1 MDSRGTERLLVF
13 RTYQNDEINNVAH
26 VGPEFDVVLVNYLS
40 RAQMVDIF
48 YEGDN
53 KQESQAGIYLP
64 AQSHLLLP
72 CTTGTDA
79 TVRVIFYEDPYAMPD
94 FSLPLEEV
102 KYELKGTSRAEP
114 EIMPLDEQYPRERG
128 RTYQYKFVF
137 VS

>member
-1 MDSRGTERLLVF
+1 MDSRGTEGLLVL
-13 RTYQNDEINNVAH
+13 RAYQDDAANKTAY

-79 TVRVIFYEDPYAMPD
+79 AVRVIFYEDPYAMPD

-102 KYELKGTSRAEP
+102 KYELKGTSRAEL

-128 RTYQYKFVF
+128 RTYQYKFIF